1 MTRKSQ
7 KWLEMWGHV
16 SQTLACITNGKYWR
30 RQDAKGILRRLVSQF
45 AVHLVTFV
53 MQNTKPWLTST
64 EWMAIYGGPQGTTLL
79 LENVVSFCKNTTV
92 IFRIEHLSLEFC
104 NRSL

>member
-1 MTRKSQ
+1 MAPTTSPLLKRF
-7 KWLEMWGHV
+7 
-16 SQTLACITNGKYWR
+16 CF
-30 RQDAKGILRRLVSQF
+30 DALVS
-45 AVHLVTFV
+45 
-53 MQNTKPWLTST
+53 
-64 EWMAIYGGPQGTTLL
+64 YGGPQGTTLL